1 MENAN
6 PPLSPVEVARMR
18 GQIEGQIR
26 DLRDFNKLVTLELNY
41 ALKDLA
47 VAIEHNKDF
56 APKDFAIVKVEEK
69 KEEEV
74 SREYFDLFPT
84 KEELAY
90 HKNLI
95 DNPRPSFIRIIPK
108 VKRGD
113 PNNIKIPCMIGY
125 KFIANAYI
133 DLESPIN
140 VMSRAVY
147 NDIVNKQL
155 ESRRDPK
162 HPGKICNFVG
172 RVNELRVFVGNFI
185 CVANFMI
192 LEDVVSAIDC
202 NLSQVVLGREFVEDS
217 RLKYDK
223 LEGTIQF
230 ANEHDKIT
238 YRMPSKMK
246 ELRFVPQLDKDH
258 ISAFEDIPDEA
269 NKLGMNYALEKRS
282 LYYKDCLHL
291 GPRYKVDE
299 EFVRKAREAIRRK
312 IMSRS
317 KESLEVGPEY
327 NTGREA
333 TR

>member
-56 APKDFAIVKVEEK
+56 APKDFAIVMVEEK

-74 SREYFDLFPT
+74 DREYFDLYPT

-90 HKNLI
+90 HSNLI

-147 NDIVNKQL
+147 NDIVNRQL

-185 CVANFMI
+185 FVADFMI

-202 NLSQVVLGREFVEDS
+202 NLSHVVLGRPFVEDS

-246 ELRFVPQLDKDH
+246 EFRFVLQLDKDH
-258 ISAFEDIPDEA
+258 ISAFEDIPDDA
-269 NKLGMNYALEKRS
+269 KKRGMDYAWEKRS

-291 GPRYKVDE
+291 GPRYKVDG
-299 EFVRKAREAIRRK
+299 EFVRRAREAVRRK

-317 KESLEVGPEY
+317 KGSLEVGPEY
-327 NTGREA
+327 TTGQEV
-333 TR
+333 T